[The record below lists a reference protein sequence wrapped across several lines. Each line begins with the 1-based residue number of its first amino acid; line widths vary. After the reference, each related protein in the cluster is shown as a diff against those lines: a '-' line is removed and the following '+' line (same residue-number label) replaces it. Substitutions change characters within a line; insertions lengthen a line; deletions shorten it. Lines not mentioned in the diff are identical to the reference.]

1 MKNQTTQQN
10 WYEVLNYF
18 GNPVSN
24 IEYIIASNIQEA
36 KSKLK
41 SLGLKGQHTV
51 KRVYNGGVRG

>member
-1 MKNQTTQQN
+1 MKTQIQQN

-24 IEYIIASNIQEA
+24 VEYIIASNIKEA
-36 KSKLK
+36 KEKLK
-41 SLGLKGQHTV
+41 ALSLRGQHSV